1 MSEQLNTTNPEQHE
15 ARLSAPERQE
25 RLPEHAEKSAKDI
38 KQEQAQQLAEARL
51 QAHEQ
56 AGNNKARETLK
67 AAAEAAPAAAEPQQ
81 INRDLRQITL
91 RRELQHIR
99 RQLPAPQRALSRVV
113 HQPAVRVISE
123 AAGKTISRPSG
134 LLGGGLV
141 ALFGTTS
148 YLYLAKHI
156 GFSYNYFV
164 FMALFVGGFIVGL
177 VLELLV
183 HLTTTSR
190 RKIDS

>member
-1 MSEQLNTTNPEQHE
+1 MSEQLNATKPEQHE
-15 ARLSAPERQE
+15 SLLSSPERQE
-25 RLPEHAEKSAKDI
+25 LLPEHAEKTAKEA
-38 KQEQAQQLAEARL
+38 KQEQAQQLVEARL

-56 AGNNKARETLK
+56 AGKDKVLEKLE
-67 AAAEAAPAAAEPQQ
+67 AAEAAPAVAEPQQ

-99 RQLPAPQRALSRVV
+99 RQLPASQRALSRVV
-113 HQPAVRVISE
+113 HQPAVRIISE

-141 ALFGTTS
+141 ALLGTTS

-156 GFSYNYFV
+156 GFTYNYFV
-164 FMALFVGGFIVGL
+164 FVALFIGGFIVGL

-183 HLTTTSR
+183 HVTTTSR

>member
-15 ARLSAPERQE
+15 PLLSSPERQE

-38 KQEQAQQLAEARL
+38 KQEQVQRMAEARL
-51 QAHEQ
+51 RTHEQ
-56 AGNNKARETLK
+56 AGNDKMRETLK
-67 AAAEAAPAAAEPQQ
+67 AATEVAEVAEPQQ

-99 RQLPAPQRALSRVV
+99 RELPVPQRVLSRVV

-141 ALFGTTS
+141 ALLGTTS

-156 GFSYNYFV
+156 GFTYNYFV